1 MNSSSQEL
9 TPEDALRL
17 NVLLA
22 GDLPAVLAQLNA
34 SVAAPILTRTA
45 GA

>member
-1 MNSSSQEL
+1 MNSTSPEL

-22 GDLPAVLAQLNA
+22 VAYAPTLTDELPDE
-34 SVAAPILTRTA
+34 PPR
-45 GA
+45 